1 MSDAETT
8 STTTARPALTTSLF
22 PESDAESSIAS
33 SPTKTPSRQLSRNPD
48 DNEERMLTPRS
59 RVRRLLSGV
68 AGGSEKD
75 FSGDDGEAAGSAS
88 DTSSTDHEIAVP
100 RKKGGLAALL
110 KKRSSTTEYSD
121 SAKENT
127 AASSYESVR
136 RKMLMQLAKGKTPTT
151 TSPKNSSSAIEDA
164 TRSARD
170 IQDDDSDKENRGP
183 RSPTRPRKSTA
194 IGPFQLD
201 SMFSDDRDGD
211 SDNDGAAVSVTP
223 TKKGMSARGKDL
235 SELEMSDS
243 DNDNHN
249 TPALARTGKHSFD
262 EFSTDD
268 DDDFDDDDGV
278 DNLRDLLHD
287 KTFTNNIRRKREE
300 RLAVEAKKRA
310 AEEMRKAQEKER
322 IRLELELER
331 ERLLEVQLAKK
342 RTTRKASKKALEEM
356 NKETARIQRNRQL
369 ALQPVTVNKISKESL
384 FAKFNFNPSA
394 FLDTGVPNSSSSQA
408 AGSDTVSTPPSSPLQ
423 DSRNA
428 NESGPATHPDPNK
441 KLLEQQNLPTTT
453 DLDSDSD
460 LDSDDSGHKIIGN
473 TASVRDLI
481 KSTQEKKKAA
491 VDREKGKLDRNL
503 KKLHPNS
510 TTPVKHDLT
519 VLRAQLPEDTLY
531 MIKSAK
537 AKSAGLVEKAI
548 VHLSDND
555 SDSDLEI
562 LPPGQAS
569 AKKSPRK
576 KVTLENVKVSARKEM
591 PLWRRLTAYKSP
603 SKALRKRGYM
613 TDRELDEMLQ
623 ARIRE
628 QARKETEEK
637 QAEILAKGGKIL
649 SAEEKKKEEEI
660 IEDLLERERRNA
672 EETRKR
678 EKRERRRNGEVDD
691 EENFVDEED
700 DDEDDED
707 DEDEYEE
714 EDIAELLSDEAEE
727 DVDDDDESE
736 KAADDHDDTRDEPVE
751 LVEDEPGLT
760 QFFQPSQ
767 TDGDNMENIHGN
779 EELLQ
784 VKTPPLLQLPPRNP
798 DSSPMFPSSS
808 ELKTSRSKD
817 QSDAYNDDLSPNIT
831 KSKRHYSSPEL
842 NRHLTGADAESS
854 TAVTSF
860 SKMLKAQGKQDK
872 LVRRLKKSRIMKEMF
887 DEHAEESDDEW
898 KGVGGASDPDSE
910 DDDEYDSELDAMV
923 NDNVDEN
930 ADRARVAA
938 LFAADELDRD
948 EKLVNEMI
956 KGVHGGF
963 RKRHKGGL
971 YDLSDSDDEA
981 AYAERRRQRREAKR
995 RKHLLKDEK
1004 MSSLAE
1010 NPKAR
1015 AFFKTIEEDERRL
1028 AEPQY
1033 VDIDDL
1039 EALLNA

>member
-1 MSDAETT
+1 MAIHQTT
-8 STTTARPALTTSLF
+8 STSTARPALNTLLF
-22 PESDAESSIAS
+22 PESDAGSSVAS
-33 SPTKTPSRQLSRNPD
+33 SPTKTPSRQRSLDPD
-48 DNEERMLTPRS
+48 DNEEMLTPRS
-59 RVRRLLSGV
+59 RVRRLLSAV
-68 AGGSEKD
+68 AVGSEND
-75 FSGDDGEAAGSAS
+75 GSGDDGEDAGRAS
-88 DTSSTDHEIAVP
+88 DTSSTDHEVAVP

-110 KKRSSTTEYSD
+110 KKRGSTTESSD
-121 SAKENT
+121 SANKNT
-127 AASSYESVR
+127 AASYESVR
-136 RKMLMQLAKGKTPTT
+136 RKMLMQLAKGKTPAT

-164 TRSARD
+164 RGSARD
-170 IQDDDSDKENRGP
+170 TQDDDSDKENRGP
-183 RSPTRPRKSTA
+183 RSTTRPRKSTA

-201 SMFSDDRDGD
+201 SMFSDDKDND
-211 SDNDGAAVSVTP
+211 SDNDVAGVSVTP
-223 TKKGMSARGKDL
+223 TRKGVPSFGKDL
-235 SELEMSDS
+235 SEPEMSDS

-249 TPALARTGKHSFD
+249 TPELARTGKDSFD
-262 EFSTDD
+262 EISSDD
-268 DDDFDDDDGV
+268 GDFDDNDGV

-300 RLAVEAKKRA
+300 RFAVEAKKRA

-322 IRLELELER
+322 IRLEQELER
-331 ERLLEVQLAKK
+331 EQVLEAQLAKK
-342 RTTRKASKKALEEM
+342 RTHRKASKKALEEM

-394 FLDTGVPNSSSSQA
+394 FVATAVPNSSSSQA
-408 AGSDTVSTPPSSPLQ
+408 AGSDTASTPPSSPLQ
-423 DSRNA
+423 DSNDENA
-428 NESGPATHPDPNK
+428 NESSTATHLDAQK
-441 KLLEQQNLPTTT
+441 KFLQLQNLPATT

-460 LDSDDSGHKIIGN
+460 LDSVDSERKVIAN
-473 TASVRDLI
+473 SASVQDLI
-481 KSTQEKKKAA
+481 KSAQEKKKAA
-491 VDREKGKLDRNL
+491 DDREKGKSDENL

-510 TTPVKHDLT
+510 TTPLEHDLT
-519 VLRAQLPEDTLY
+519 VLRAQLPKDTLY
-531 MIKSAK
+531 MIKAAK

-569 AKKSPRK
+569 AKKRFRK
-576 KVTLENVKVSARKEM
+576 KITLENLKVSARKEM
-591 PLWRRLTAYKSP
+591 PLWRRVTAYKSP
-603 SKALRKRGYM
+603 SKKLHKRGYM
-613 TDRELDEMLQ
+613 TDRELDEMWQ

-678 EKRERRRNGEVDD
+678 EKRERRRNGEVED

-700 DDEDDED
+700 DDDEDD

-714 EDIAELLSDEAEE
+714 EDMAELLSDEAEE
-727 DVDDDDESE
+727 AVDDDADESE
-736 KAADDHDDTRDEPVE
+736 EAGDDHEDMRDET
-751 LVEDEPGLT
+751 VEDEPGLT
-760 QFFQPSQ
+760 QFFQQ
-767 TDGDNMENIHGN
+767 TQNDGDNLDNVHDN
-779 EELLQ
+779 DELLQ

-808 ELKTSRSKD
+808 DINICGSRD
-817 QSDAYNDDLSPNIT
+817 QSDAYDDDLSPNLT
-831 KSKRHYSSPEL
+831 KSRGHYSSPEL
-842 NRHLTGADAESS
+842 NRPLAGADAELSK
-854 TAVTSF
+854 AVTSF
-860 SKMLKAQGKQDK
+860 SKRLKAQGKQDK
-872 LVRRLKKSRIMKEMF
+872 LVRRLKKSGIMKEMF

-910 DDDEYDSELDAMV
+910 SDNDEYDSELDAMV

-948 EKLVNEMI
+948 EILVNEMI

>member
-8 STTTARPALTTSLF
+8 SGSTARPALNTLLF

-33 SPTKTPSRQLSRNPD
+33 SPTKTSSRQQSQDPD
-48 DNEERMLTPRS
+48 DNEEMLTPRS

-68 AGGSEKD
+68 AGGND
-75 FSGDDGEAAGSAS
+75 RDGSGDDGEDAGSAS
-88 DTSSTDHEIAVP
+88 DMSSTDHEVAVP
-100 RKKGGLAALL
+100 RKKSGLAALL
-110 KKRSSTTEYSD
+110 KKRSSTTQNSD
-121 SAKENT
+121 SARGNN

-136 RKMLMQLAKGKTPTT
+136 RKMLMQLAKGKTPAT
-151 TSPKNSSSAIEDA
+151 TSPKNNSSVIENARGSAPDN
-164 TRSARD
+164 
-170 IQDDDSDKENRGP
+170 QDDDSDKENRGP
-183 RSPTRPRKSTA
+183 RSTSRPRKSTA

-201 SMFSDDRDGD
+201 SMFSDD
-211 SDNDGAAVSVTP
+211 SDDDGAAVSVTP
-223 TKKGMSARGKDL
+223 TKKGMPSRGKDL

-243 DNDNHN
+243 DSYNDNHN
-249 TPALARTGKHSFD
+249 TPALARTRKVSFD
-262 EFSTDD
+262 DLSSDD
-268 DDDFDDDDGV
+268 DDNDFDDDV

-300 RLAVEAKKRA
+300 RLAIEAKKRA
-310 AEEMRKAQEKER
+310 AEETRKAQEKER
-322 IRLELELER
+322 IRLEQELER
-331 ERLLEVQLAKK
+331 ERLLEAQLAKK
-342 RTTRKASKKALEEM
+342 RTPRKASKKALEEM
-356 NKETARIQRNRQL
+356 SKETARIQRNRQL
-369 ALQPVTVNKISKESL
+369 ALQPLTVNNISKESL

-394 FLDTGVPNSSSSQA
+394 FLATGVPNSSSSQA
-408 AGSDTVSTPPSSPLQ
+408 PGSDTASTPPSSPLQ
-423 DSRNA
+423 DSNDENA
-428 NESGPATHPDPNK
+428 TGFDTATHLDPNK
-441 KLLEQQNLPTTT
+441 KVLEQQNLPTTT
-453 DLDSDSD
+453 DLDRDSD
-460 LDSDDSGHKIIGN
+460 LDSDDSGHIVIGN
-473 TASVRDLI
+473 TTSVRGVI
-481 KSTQEKKKAA
+481 TAAQEREKAA
-491 VDREKGKLDRNL
+491 DDEAKVKLDGNL
-503 KKLHPNS
+503 KKFHL

-531 MIKSAK
+531 MIKTAK

-548 VHLSDND
+548 VRLSDND

-576 KVTLENVKVSARKEM
+576 KVTLDNVKASARMAM

-603 SKALRKRGYM
+603 SKELRRRGYM

-678 EKRERRRNGEVDD
+678 EKRERRRNGEADD
-691 EENFVDEED
+691 EENFVDDED
-700 DDEDDED
+700 DDEDDE

-714 EDIAELLSDEAEE
+714 EDIAELLSDDAGE
-727 DVDDDDESE
+727 DDDDVGESE
-736 KAADDHDDTRDEPVE
+736 EDADDHEDMRDES
-751 LVEDEPGLT
+751 GLT
-760 QFFQPSQ
+760 QFFQLSQ
-767 TDGDNMENIHGN
+767 DDGDSLENIHGN
-779 EELLQ
+779 DHLLQ

-808 ELKTSRSKD
+808 ELEISRSRD
-817 QSDAYNDDLSPNIT
+817 TSDACNDDLSPNLT

-842 NRHLTGADAESS
+842 NRHLTGTDVESS
-854 TAVTSF
+854 KAVTSF
-860 SKMLKAQGKQDK
+860 SKMLKSQGKQDK

-898 KGVGGASDPDSE
+898 KGVGGASDLDSE
-910 DDDEYDSELDAMV
+910 SDDDEYDSELDAMV

-963 RKRHKGGL
+963 RKHHKRGGC
-971 YDLSDSDDEA
+971 DLSDSDDET

-995 RKHLLKDEK
+995 RRHLLKDEK
-1004 MSSLAE
+1004 ISSLAE

-1015 AFFKTIEEDERRL
+1015 AFFKTIEEDERRI

-1033 VDIDDL
+1033 VNIEDL